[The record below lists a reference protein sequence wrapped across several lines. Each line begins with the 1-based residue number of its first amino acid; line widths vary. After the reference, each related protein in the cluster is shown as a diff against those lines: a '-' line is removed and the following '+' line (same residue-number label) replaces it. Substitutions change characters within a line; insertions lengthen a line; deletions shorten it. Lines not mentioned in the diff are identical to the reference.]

1 MDFKEYKQLFTEKA
15 KKEKRDSH
23 YINLCLS
30 YAEKLYNQQVPVIY
44 DIKHLSLLVGV
55 KEDYVRRAITYT
67 NKYYWNFHIPKLN
80 GGKRTINEPLPLLK
94 DIQLWILHHILE
106 KQETHP
112 CAKAYVPHRKLKEN
126 AKFHTRQKIVISF
139 DVQNFF
145 PSIDLDAISKIFIN
159 IGYSKKNS
167 YLLAKLCCLNNEL
180 PQGAPTSPYLSNL
193 YMFSFDDNV
202 MRYCREKGIIYTRYA
217 DDITFSSKSDINIKA
232 LTEFVKLELSN
243 KKLSLNQDKSKVM
256 YKSDAQIVTG
266 VVVNE
271 RMRLPKKK
279 RQELRQEMYYVIT
292 RGLENHINFIKC
304 NKKNYLKHL
313 AGKIMYA
320 LYLEPSNTEFQDY
333 YTFLQRLMDPN
344 YKRKKKKLA
353 LDPNIILNEV
363 LIEQLSENY
372 ITCIKKDNS
381 IQRVGSLE
389 LHYGLNL
396 CHANSLLFAIMLK
409 EQYPTVK
416 VNISEGIVVLT
427 NGFAYTHFWIHVVQN
442 NKEEFCD
449 VTRDCFEKKILQAK
463 ERRYYKVTDL
473 TIDEMEQRLASDNI
487 FLDSKEYLSLYYK
500 KYPKFSEVYDGLNNK
515 LSD

>member
-1 MDFKEYKQLFTEKA
+1 MS
-15 KKEKRDSH
+15 SH
-23 YINLCLS
+23 FLT
-30 YAEKLYNQQVPVIY
+30 V
-44 DIKHLSLLVGV
+44 
-55 KEDYVRRAITYT
+55 EDR
-67 NKYYWNFHIPKLN
+67 
-80 GGKRTINEPLPLLK
+80 
-94 DIQLWILHHILE
+94 
-106 KQETHP
+106 
-112 CAKAYVPHRKLKEN
+112 
-126 AKFHTRQKIVISF
+126 
-139 DVQNFF
+139 
-145 PSIDLDAISKIFIN
+145 
-159 IGYSKKNS
+159 
-167 YLLAKLCCLNNEL
+167 
-180 PQGAPTSPYLSNL
+180 
-193 YMFSFDDNV
+193 FSQ
-202 MRYCREKGIIYTRYA
+202 
-217 DDITFSSKSDINIKA
+217 KSDINIKT
-232 LTEFVKLELSN
+232 LTEFIKHELRN
-243 KKLSLNQDKSKVM
+243 KKLSLNPAKSKVM

-266 VVVNE
+266 IVVNE

-333 YTFLQRLMDPN
+333 HTFLQRLMNPN

-353 LDPNIILNEV
+353 LDSNIILNEV

-372 ITCIKKDNS
+372 ITCIENDNS